1 MALPD
6 EHHTLLLALLA
17 DNSTGSR
24 LFGERWP
31 ELAQALRRLLRQDSL
46 GEPEARGEILLFRYP
61 NPAAAL
67 KSWSTRLLELKKRLN
82 WEPLLGPIPLRLI
95 LDLENDNGEDVPPQL
110 TDPTGGSW
118 QELQAETIHLSPALG
133 RRWAELAD
141 PQKLGTPSPVALAGG
156 LTALIPAAPKPQAPP
171 LFPHRRLPLGGKFKP
186 CFYCGQTTHQP
197 ADCPGKMLTMQT
209 QGLPT
214 AGYLPLEQLAQ
225 LFREAMEGQ
234 GQLNPLLVT
243 GVDHSQL
250 RKTPLLH
257 TYVTYFDLNKV
268 FQPRFLAAIAFS
280 THSQWEELGRPE
292 SINVENNN
300 LFLGLDCLRVG
311 QYHRANELFIA
322 EGRRPRGKELYATI
336 GRAFISLEQN
346 RHQDME
352 YFLESA
358 LKMAISNRD
367 RIYLCLLLTRHYRL
381 MEEPWK
387 ASQALDNILTFQ
399 RDCLEALYLQVQLAV
414 DRGLVPQALEG
425 IRSLVE
431 EERTFFIQALMDP
444 ELTPIQGEVEEILR
458 SRLRIQAQEAEER
471 LAQAR
476 VTCEEMELWLE
487 ENDPGLKTLRGDLA
501 IIEGQAGQ
509 QSYFDLV
516 DVAEKS
522 RSLVINCHR
531 TQEARLDALHDRLTA
546 TGRRL
551 EEFRRLWRDYPH
563 RPFFPSF
570 AATLAKVGK
579 AVAKAAG
586 EGTKNMHGALYRALI
601 NSLEECDR
609 DFALL
614 TRIATQM
621 AWLRTLFQAGKQFL
635 RSLVVAEIALLSFTL
650 ILLVALIML
659 AADSPTAS
667 GLAQMLR
674 DPALQK
680 RLLTLVTLVLAPIFA
695 LIHTLWRTL
704 EQL

>member
-1 MALPD
+1 MDLPD
-6 EHHTLLLALLA
+6 ENHTLLLALLA
-17 DNSTGSR
+17 DNPTGSR

-46 GEPEARGEILLFRYP
+46 GEQEVRGEIQLFRYP
-61 NPAAAL
+61 DPAAAL
-67 KSWSTRLLELKKRLN
+67 KSWSTRLLELKQRLN
-82 WEPLLGPIPLRLI
+82 WEPILGPIPLRVI
-95 LDLENDNGEDVPPQL
+95 LHLEEGTGEETPAQL
-110 TDPTGGSW
+110 TEFGSESW
-118 QELQAETIHLSPALG
+118 QELQAETIYLSPTLA
-133 RRWAELAD
+133 RRWTELAD
-141 PQKLGTPSPVALAGG
+141 PQKLGTPSPVTVAEG
-156 LTALIPAAPKPQAPP
+156 LTALIPAAAKSQAAP
-171 LFPHRRLPLGGKFKP
+171 LFPHRRLPLGGKLKP
-186 CFYCGQTTHQP
+186 CFYCGQTTHPP
-197 ADCPGKMLTMQT
+197 ADCPAKMLTMQT

-214 AGYLPLEQLAQ
+214 AGYLPPEQLSQ

-243 GVDHSQL
+243 GIDHSQL

-257 TYVTYFDLNKV
+257 AYVTYFDLNKV

-280 THSQWEELGRPE
+280 AHSQWADLGRPE
-292 SINVENNN
+292 SINVKNNN

-322 EGRRPRGKELYATI
+322 ESRRPRGKELYATI

-352 YFLESA
+352 YYLESA

-367 RIYLCLLLTRHYRL
+367 RIYLYLLLTRHYRL

-387 ASQALDNILTFQ
+387 ASQALDNILTFE

-414 DRGLVPQALEG
+414 DRGLVSQALEG
-425 IRSLVE
+425 VRALVE
-431 EERTFFIQALMDP
+431 EERTFFIRALMDP
-444 ELTPIQGEVEEILR
+444 ELVPIQGEVEEIIR
-458 SRLRIQAQEAEER
+458 ARLRVQAREAEER

-509 QSYFDLV
+509 QGYFDLV
-516 DVAEKS
+516 DVAERS

-531 TQEARLDALHDRLTA
+531 TQEARLDALHDRLAA
-546 TGRRL
+546 TGQRL
-551 EEFRRLWRDYPH
+551 EGFRRLWRDYPH

-570 AATLAKVGK
+570 AATLAGVEK
-579 AVAKAAG
+579 AVAKASG
-586 EGTKNMHGALYRALI
+586 QGTKSMHGALYRSLI
-601 NSLEECDR
+601 NSLEECER
-609 DFALL
+609 DFILL
-614 TRIATQM
+614 TRIATRM
-621 AWLRTLFQAGKQFL
+621 AWLRTLLTAGKQFL
-635 RSLVVAEIALLSFTL
+635 RSLLVAEIALLSFTI

-659 AADSPTAS
+659 AGDSPAAS
-667 GLAQMLR
+667 GLAQVLR
-674 DPALQK
+674 EPALQK